1 MKLKLRA
8 RSFILV
14 GCPVI
19 FVKNMSA
26 TEALDTVTMNLLDG
40 QDNRLEYY

>member
-14 GCPVI
+14 GCHVI